1 MRRPLHAVLALHT
14 VLALLA
20 AGLLAAGCGSL
31 PGNSTIREVSDPA
44 TYLPD
49 LPLPPGTR
57 VDLERTLILGSTP
70 DWTGRVAG
78 QAPLGE
84 EDLIRH
90 FREELGKTGWKLV
103 AIARSKS
110 SLLTFTSATRAA
122 TIEVAPAG
130 GIGGGSSFSVVVS
143 PQLSGASP
151 AGTPG
156 RTR

>member
-1 MRRPLHAVLALHT
+1 MRGPMRRMS
-14 VLALLA
+14 ALLA
-20 AGLLAAGCGSL
+20 VSLLAAGCSSL
-31 PGNSTIREVSDPA
+31 PGNSTTREVSDPA

-49 LPLPPGTR
+49 LPLPPGTK
-57 VDLERTLILGSTP
+57 VDLERTLILGGTP

-78 QAPLGE
+78 QASLGE

-110 SLLTFTSATRAA
+110 SLLTFTNATRAA

-130 GIGGGSSFSVVVS
+130 GIGGGSTFSVVVS
-143 PQLSGASP
+143 PQLGGAPP
-151 AGTPG
+151 AGATG